1 MAKVDPYCG
10 KKSNVPNAARDKEM
24 EDLRKEVKD
33 LKRQLLQGGN
43 MQLQGGNMQPRGF
56 NQNRGGR
63 GGHVANRGNR
73 AGGGH
78 GGSSVGDVTRSKL
91 QETCVKFNNGDQ
103 CDGSCNLKHR
113 CSQVIRPGH
122 LCWRDHALVQHGAM

>member
-43 MQLQGGNMQPRGF
+43 MQLQGAICSLVASTRTEGE
-56 NQNRGGR
+56 GGATWPIEET
-63 GGHVANRGNR
+63 GLVVAM
-73 AGGGH
+73 
-78 GGSSVGDVTRSKL
+78 VDL
-91 QETCVKFNNGDQ
+91 Q
-103 CDGSCNLKHR
+103 
-113 CSQVIRPGH
+113 
-122 LCWRDHALVQHGAM
+122 